1 MQELINK
8 MKELGYETIHEI
20 DETTFIA
27 SHKDVYVYVKK
38 VVDEQLK
45 PDLITSITYD
55 AMGTDPMPRYAW
67 ITNGANN
74 SYVLVEEEK
83 AISEI
88 TPVIDGEEK
97 FNFGRRQLTE
107 RDIWS
112 IKKYQELQEK
122 FDGIHE
128 MIYGMKDHVN
138 NSNDAIDEFCKLIF
152 MEVFRLNHPDYI
164 LRGGELEGRIFGD
177 IFWYENL
184 EKLEKEEDKK
194 KAVQDIREAFK
205 IVKNHEDYVATLDD
219 GSKAAIFSVDEY
231 IKLENPTIYTTVLK
245 TLQDLGQIKTEGG
258 DKPGTLLDLTGDV
271 AGRVFDVLLR
281 GKFENKGGMGIYL
294 TPRQVT
300 EAAAEMVVYDLTKG
314 GAGKLIEIDPKTGY
328 PTFKVGDLCCGSA
341 GFLIK
346 MLQEIKNHML
356 TRIGGDRKHYKEV
369 FEMMKEHSFIGA
381 DNSPGMVLKARL
393 NMAMNGAVKCPIF
406 QTRNSLMTE
415 NLEPETFN
423 VIITN
428 PPFKKDG
435 ISKQIKKGEKGNTVI
450 DNQDG
455 VEIITKYSEDI
466 DEDWQNR
473 MNSDKLSLGSKPDSK
488 GKWKQVNSIDPAVLF
503 IDRNLQLL
511 KKGGLLMIVVPDG
524 ILSNSGD
531 KYVREYIMGKKNS
544 VTGEF
549 EGGKAI
555 LKAVVSL
562 PQETFGLSGAGA
574 KTSLLYLKKK
584 EHPGEKQGPV
594 FMAVADEVGF
604 TVKKNVE
611 IQLGDNHNDLLKIVE
626 AYKKGIP
633 VEEE

>member
-8 MKELGYETIHEI
+8 VKNLGYETIQKI
-20 DETTFIA
+20 DETTFRA
-27 SHKDVYVYVKK
+27 NHKEVYVYVKK
-38 VVDEQLK
+38 VEDEQLK
-45 PDLITSITYD
+45 PELITSITYD
-55 AMGTDPMPRYAW
+55 AMGTDPMSTYAW
-67 ITNGANN
+67 ITNGTSN
-74 SYVLVEEEK
+74 SYILVEEEK

-88 TPVIDGEEK
+88 PPVIEGEEK
-97 FNFGRRQLTE
+97 FNFGKRQLTE

-112 IKKYQELQEK
+112 IHKYQELQEK

-164 LRGGELEGRIFGD
+164 LRGGELEGKRFDD
-177 IFWYENL
+177 IFRYENI
-184 EKLEKEEDKK
+184 EKSEETEDKN

-205 IVKNHEDYVATLDD
+205 IVKSHEDYVATLDD
-219 GSKAAIFSVDEY
+219 GSKASIFSADEY
-231 IKLENPTIYTTVLK
+231 IKLENPNIYTAVLN
-245 TLQDLGQIKTEGG
+245 TLQDLGPIKVEGVER
-258 DKPGTLLDLTGDV
+258 PGTLLDLTGDV

-300 EAAAEMVVYDLTKG
+300 EAAAEMVVYDLTKD
-314 GAGKLIEIDPKTGY
+314 GAGKLIGIDPKTGY

-356 TRIGGDRKHYKEV
+356 TRLGGNTKHYEEV
-369 FEMMKEHSFIGA
+369 FELMKEHSFIGA

-415 NLEPETFN
+415 NLEPETFDA
-423 VIITN
+423 IITN
-428 PPFKKDG
+428 PPF
-435 ISKQIKKGEKGNTVI
+435 SKTGVSKEIKKGSTKIENTEGI
-450 DNQDG
+450 
-455 VEIITKYSEDI
+455 EIIKTYSDDI
-466 DEDWQNR
+466 DTDGQNK
-473 MNSDKLSLGSKPDSK
+473 MNPDKLSLGSKPDSK
-488 GKWKQVNSIDPAVLF
+488 GKWKEVNSIDPAVLF

-511 KKGGLLMIVVPDG
+511 KKGGLLMIVIPDG

-531 KYVREYIMGKKNS
+531 KYVREYIMGKKNA

-555 LKAVVSL
+555 LKAVISL
-562 PQETFGLSGAGA
+562 PSETFSLSGAGQ
-574 KTSLLYLKKK
+574 KLRYYT
-584 EHPGEKQGPV
+584 
-594 FMAVADEVGF
+594 
-604 TVKKNVE
+604 
-611 IQLGDNHNDLLKIVE
+611 
-626 AYKKGIP
+626 
-633 VEEE
+633 

>member
-1 MQELINK
+1 MQDL
-8 MKELGYETIHEI
+8 KEKVKKLRYETIQEI
-20 DETTFIA
+20 DENTFIGN
-27 SHKDVYVYVKK
+27 HKNVCVYVKK
-38 VVDEQLK
+38 VEDEQLK
-45 PDLITSITYD
+45 PDLITNITYE
-55 AMGTDPMPRYAW
+55 AMGTDPMSTYAW
-67 ITNGANN
+67 ITNGVSN
-74 SYVLVEEEK
+74 SYILVEEEK
-83 AISEI
+83 AIPEI
-88 TPVIDGEEK
+88 PPVIEGEEN

-112 IKKYQELQEK
+112 IHKYQELQEK

-128 MIYGMKDHVN
+128 MIYNMKDHVN

-152 MEVFRLNHPDYI
+152 MEVFRLNHQDYI
-164 LRGGELEGRIFGD
+164 LRGGELEGKKFDD
-177 IFWYENL
+177 IFRYEYI
-184 EKLEKEEDKK
+184 EKAEDKGK
-194 KAVQDIREAFK
+194 VVQEIREAFK

-219 GSKAAIFSVDEY
+219 GSKAPIFSADEY
-231 IKLENPTIYTTVLK
+231 IKLENPTIYITVLK
-245 TLQDLGQIKTEGG
+245 TLQDLGPIKTENGER
-258 DKPGTLLDLTGDV
+258 PGTLLDLTGDV

-300 EAAAEMVVYDLTKG
+300 EAAVEMVVHDLTKE
-314 GAGKLIEIDPKTGY
+314 GAGKLIEIDPKTGH
-328 PTFKVGDLCCGSA
+328 PKFKTGDLCCGSA

-356 TRIGGDRKHYKEV
+356 TKLGGNTKHYEQV
-369 FEMMKEHSFIGA
+369 FDLMKEHSFIGA

-393 NMAMNGAVKCPIF
+393 NMAMNGAAKCPIF

-415 NLEPETFN
+415 NLEPETFDA
-423 VIITN
+423 IITN
-428 PPFKKDG
+428 PPF
-435 ISKQIKKGEKGNTVI
+435 SKSGVSKTIKKGKTTIENPEGI
-450 DNQDG
+450 
-455 VEIITKYSEDI
+455 EIITKYSQDI
-466 DEDWQNR
+466 DTDGQNK

-488 GKWKQVNSIDPAVLF
+488 GKWKEVNSIDPAVLF

-511 KKGGLLMIVVPDG
+511 KKGGLLMIVIPDG

-531 KYVREYIMGKKNS
+531 KYVREYIMGKKNP

-562 PQETFGLSGAGA
+562 PSETFSLSGAGA

-584 EHPGEKQGPV
+584 EHSGEKQGPV

-604 TVKKNVE
+604 TVKQNVE
-611 IQLGDNHNDLLKIVE
+611 IQLGDDHNDLLKIVE
-626 AYKKGIP
+626 AYKKGIT
-633 VEEE
+633 EETE

>member
-1 MQELINK
+1 MQELK
-8 MKELGYETIHEI
+8 DKVKKLGYETIQGI
-20 DETTFIA
+20 DETTFKA
-27 SHKDVYVYVKK
+27 NHKEVYVYVKK
-38 VVDEQLK
+38 VEDEQLK

-55 AMGTDPMPRYAW
+55 AMGTDPMSTYAW
-67 ITNGANN
+67 ITNGTNN
-74 SYVLVEEEK
+74 SYILVEEEK

-88 TPVIDGEEK
+88 PSVIEGEEK
-97 FNFGRRQLTE
+97 FNFGKRQLTE

-112 IKKYQELQEK
+112 IHNYQELQEK

-164 LRGGELEGRIFGD
+164 LRGGELEGRRFDD
-177 IFWYENL
+177 IFRYDNI
-184 EKLEKEEDKK
+184 EKSEKPEDKN

-219 GSKAAIFSVDEY
+219 GSKAAIFSADEY
-231 IKLENPTIYTTVLK
+231 IKLENPTIYTAVLN
-245 TLQDLGQIKTEGG
+245 TLQDLGPIKVEGVER
-258 DKPGTLLDLTGDV
+258 PGTLLDLTGDV

-281 GKFENKGGMGIYL
+281 KKYENKGGMGIYL

-300 EAAAEMVVYDLTKG
+300 EAAAEMVVYDLTKN

-356 TRIGGDRKHYKEV
+356 TKLGGNTKHYEEV
-369 FEMMKEHSFIGA
+369 FQLMKEHSFIGA
-381 DNSPGMVLKARL
+381 DNSPGMILKARL

-406 QTRNSLMTE
+406 QTRNSLMTT
-415 NLEPETFN
+415 NLEPETFDAM
-423 VIITN
+423 ITN
-428 PPFKKDG
+428 PPFSKTGVSKK
-435 ISKQIKKGEKGNTVI
+435 IKKGDTTI
-450 DNQDG
+450 DNPEG
-455 VEIITKYSEDI
+455 VEIIEKYSEDI
-466 DEDWQNR
+466 DDDGQNK
-473 MNSDKLSLGSKPDSK
+473 MNTDKLSLGSKPDSK

-511 KKGGLLMIVVPDG
+511 KKGGLLMIVIPDG

-531 KYVREYIMGKKNS
+531 KYVREYIMGKKNA

-555 LKAVVSL
+555 LKAVISL
-562 PQETFGLSGAGA
+562 PQETFSLSGAGA

-604 TVKKNVE
+604 TVKQNVE
-611 IQLGDNHNDLLKIVE
+611 IQLGDDCNDLLKIVE

-633 VEEE
+633 EDIE

>member
-8 MKELGYETIHEI
+8 VKNLGYETIHEI
-20 DETTFIA
+20 DETTFRA
-27 SHKDVYVYVKK
+27 SHKEVYVYVKK
-38 VVDEQLK
+38 VEDEQLK

-55 AMGTDPMPRYAW
+55 AMGTDPMSKYAW
-67 ITNGANN
+67 ITNGTNN
-74 SYVLVEEEK
+74 SYILVEEEK

-88 TPVIDGEEK
+88 PAVIAGEEK
-97 FNFGRRQLTE
+97 FNFGKRQLDE
-107 RDIWS
+107 RDKWS
-112 IKKYQELQEK
+112 IERYHELQRK
-122 FDGIHE
+122 FDAIHE

-152 MEVFRLNHPDYI
+152 MEVFRLNHKGYI
-164 LRGGELEGRIFGD
+164 LKGGELEGKRFDD
-177 IFWYENL
+177 IFKFENI
-184 EKLEKEEDKK
+184 EKAKALEDKN

-219 GSKAAIFSVDEY
+219 GSKASIFSADEY

-245 TLQDLGQIKTEGG
+245 TLQDLGPIKVEGVER
-258 DKPGTLLDLTGDV
+258 PGTLLDLTGDV

-300 EAAAEMVVYDLTKG
+300 EAAAEIVMYDLTKD
-314 GAGKLIEIDPKTGY
+314 GAGKLVEIEPKTGY

-356 TRIGGDRKHYKEV
+356 TKLGGNTKHYEEV
-369 FEMMKEHSFIGA
+369 FELMKEHSFIGA

-415 NLEPETFN
+415 NLMPESFDA
-423 VIITN
+423 IITN
-428 PPFKKDG
+428 PPF
-435 ISKQIKKGEKGNTVI
+435 SKTGVSKTIKKGSTTI
-450 DNQDG
+450 DNPEG
-455 VEIITKYSEDI
+455 IEIISKFSKDI
-466 DEDWQNR
+466 DEDGQNK

-511 KKGGLLMIVVPDG
+511 KKGGLLMIVIPDG

-531 KYVREYIMGKKNS
+531 KHVREYIMGKKNP

-555 LKAVVSL
+555 LRAVISL

-604 TVKKNVE
+604 TVKQNVE
-611 IQLGDNHNDLLKIVE
+611 IQLGDDHNDLLKIVE

-633 VEEE
+633 EDVE

>member
-1 MQELINK
+1 MQEFINK
-8 MKELGYETIHEI
+8 VKNLGYETIQEI
-20 DETTFIA
+20 DETTFMG
-27 SHKDVYVYVKK
+27 SHKEVYVYVKK
-38 VVDEQLK
+38 VEDEQLK

-55 AMGTDPMPRYAW
+55 AMGTDPMSTYAW
-67 ITNGANN
+67 ITNGTNN
-74 SYVLVEEEK
+74 SYILVEEEK

-88 TPVIDGEEK
+88 PPVIEGEEK
-97 FNFGRRQLTE
+97 FNFGKRQLTE

-112 IKKYQELQEK
+112 IHKYQELQEK

-128 MIYGMKDHVN
+128 MIYGTKDHVN

-164 LRGGELEGRIFGD
+164 LRGGELEGKRFDD
-177 IFWYENL
+177 IFRYENI
-184 EKLEKEEDKK
+184 EKAEDKN
-194 KAVQDIREAFK
+194 KAIQEIREAFK
-205 IVKNHEDYVATLDD
+205 IVKNHEDYVSTLDD
-219 GSKAAIFSVDEY
+219 GSKSAIFSADEY
-231 IKLENPTIYTTVLK
+231 VKLENPNIYTSVLK
-245 TLQDLGQIKTEGG
+245 TLQDLGPIKVEGVER
-258 DKPGTLLDLTGDV
+258 PGTLLDLTGDV

-300 EAAAEMVVYDLTKG
+300 EAAAEMVVYDLTKD

-356 TRIGGDRKHYKEV
+356 TKLGGNTKHYEEV
-369 FEMMKEHSFIGA
+369 FELMKEHSFIGA

-415 NLEPETFN
+415 NLVPETFDA
-423 VIITN
+423 IITN
-428 PPFKKDG
+428 PPF
-435 ISKQIKKGEKGNTVI
+435 SKTGVSKEIKKGNTKI
-450 DNQDG
+450 ENLEG
-455 VEIITKYSEDI
+455 IEIITKYSEDI
-466 DEDWQNR
+466 DEDGQNK
-473 MNSDKLSLGSKPDSK
+473 MNADKLSLGSKPDSK

-511 KKGGLLMIVVPDG
+511 KKGGLLMIVIPDG

-531 KYVREYIMGKKNS
+531 KYVREYIMGKKNA

-562 PQETFGLSGAGA
+562 PQETFSLSGAGA

-604 TVKKNVE
+604 AVKQNVE
-611 IQLGDNHNDLLKIVE
+611 IQLGDDHNDLLKIVE
-626 AYKKGIP
+626 AYKKGMSEDI
-633 VEEE
+633 E

>member
-8 MKELGYETIHEI
+8 VNNLGYETILEI
-20 DETTFIA
+20 DATTFIA
-27 SHKDVYVYVKK
+27 NHKDAYVYVKK
-38 VVDEQLK
+38 VEDEQLR

-55 AMGTDPMPRYAW
+55 AMVTKPMSTYAW
-67 ITNGANN
+67 ITNGISN
-74 SYVLVEEEK
+74 SYILVEDEK

-88 TPVIDGEEK
+88 PPVIDGEEK
-97 FNFGRRQLTE
+97 FNFARRQLTE

-112 IKKYQELQEK
+112 INKYQELQEK

-128 MIYGMKDHVN
+128 MIFGMKDHVN

-164 LRGGELEGRIFGD
+164 LRGGDLEGKKFED
-177 IFWYENL
+177 IFRYGYI
-184 EKLEKEEDKK
+184 EESEDSN

-205 IVKNHEDYVATLDD
+205 IVKNHQDYVATLDD
-219 GSKAAIFSVDEY
+219 GSKAAIFGADEY
-231 IKLENPTIYTTVLK
+231 IKLENPNIYTAVLN
-245 TLQDLGQIKTEGG
+245 TLQDLGPIKVEGIERS
-258 DKPGTLLDLTGDV
+258 GTLLDLTGDV

-300 EAAAEMVVYDLTKG
+300 EAAAEMVVYDLTKD
-314 GAGKLIEIDPKTGY
+314 GAGKLIGIDPKTGY

-356 TRIGGDRKHYKEV
+356 TKLGGNTKHYEEV
-369 FEMMKEHSFIGA
+369 FELMKEHSFIGA
-381 DNSPGMVLKARL
+381 DNSPGMILKARL

-415 NLEPETFN
+415 NLEPETFDA
-423 VIITN
+423 IITN
-428 PPFKKDG
+428 PPF
-435 ISKQIKKGEKGNTVI
+435 SKTGVSKTIKKGNSTI
-450 DNQDG
+450 DNPEG
-455 VEIITKYSEDI
+455 IEIITKYSEDI
-466 DEDWQNR
+466 DEDGQNK
-473 MNSDKLSLGSKPDSK
+473 MNPDKLSLGTKPDSK

-555 LKAVVSL
+555 LEAVISL
-562 PQETFGLSGAGA
+562 PTETFALSGAGA

-584 EHPGEKQGPV
+584 EHSGEKQGPV
-594 FMAVADEVGF
+594 FMAVADEIGF
-604 TVKKNVE
+604 TVKQNVE
-611 IQLGDNHNDLLKIVE
+611 IQLGDDHNDLLKIVE

-633 VEEE
+633 EGDE

>member
-1 MQELINK
+1 MQELKNK
-8 MKELGYETIHEI
+8 VKKLGYEAINEI

-27 SHKDVYVYVKK
+27 SHKDIYVYVKK
-38 VVDEQLK
+38 VEDEQLK
-45 PDLITSITYD
+45 PELVNNITYD
-55 AMGTDPMPRYAW
+55 AMGTDPMSTYAW
-67 ITNGANN
+67 VTNGVSN
-74 SYVLVEEEK
+74 SYILVEEEK

-88 TPVIDGEEK
+88 PPVIEGEEK

-152 MEVFRLNHPDYI
+152 MEVFRLNHDDYT
-164 LRGGELEGRIFGD
+164 LRGGDLEGKKFND
-177 IFWYENL
+177 IFRYEYIENA
-184 EKLEKEEDKK
+184 EDKD

-219 GSKAAIFSVDEY
+219 GSKAPIFGADEY
-231 IKLENPTIYTTVLK
+231 IKLENPTMYITVLK
-245 TLQDLGQIKTEGG
+245 TLQDLGPTNTENGE
-258 DKPGTLLDLTGDV
+258 KHGTLLDLTGDV
-271 AGRVFDVLLR
+271 AGRVFDVMLR

-300 EAAAEMVVYDLTKG
+300 EAAVEMVVHDLTKE
-314 GAGKLIEIDPKTGY
+314 GAGKLIEIDPKNGY
-328 PTFKVGDLCCGSA
+328 PKFKVGDLCCGSA

-346 MLQEIKNHML
+346 MLQEIKTHML
-356 TRIGGDRKHYKEV
+356 TKLGGNTKHYEQV
-369 FEMMKEHSFIGA
+369 YELMKEHSFIGA

-393 NMAMNGAVKCPIF
+393 NMAMNGAAKCPIF
-406 QTRNSLMTE
+406 QTRNSLMTD
-415 NLEPETFN
+415 NLEPETFDA
-423 VIITN
+423 IITN
-428 PPFKKDG
+428 PPFAKG
-435 ISKQIKKGEKGNTVI
+435 GVSRTIKKGKTTI
-450 DNQDG
+450 DNLDG
-455 VEIITKYSEDI
+455 IEILKRYSEDI
-466 DEDWQNR
+466 DDDGQNK
-473 MNSDKLSLGSKPDSK
+473 MNPDKLSLGSKPDSR
-488 GKWKQVNSIDPAVLF
+488 GRWKEVNSIDPAVLF

-511 KKGGLLMIVVPDG
+511 KKGGFLMIVIPDG

-531 KYVREYIMGKKNS
+531 KYVREYIMGKKNE

-555 LKAVVSL
+555 LKAVISL
-562 PQETFGLSGAGA
+562 PTETFSLSGAGA

-584 EHPGEKQGPV
+584 EHSGEKQGPV

-604 TVKKNVE
+604 MVKQNVE
-611 IQLGDNHNDLLKIVE
+611 IQLGDDHNDLLKIVE
-626 AYKKGIP
+626 AYKKGMTED
-633 VEEE
+633 EE

>member
-8 MKELGYETIHEI
+8 VKNLGYETIQKI
-20 DETTFIA
+20 DDTTFRA
-27 SHKDVYVYVKK
+27 NHKEVYVYVKK
-38 VVDEQLK
+38 VEDEQLK

-55 AMGTDPMPRYAW
+55 AMGTDPMSTYAW
-67 ITNGANN
+67 ITNGTNN
-74 SYVLVEEEK
+74 SYILVEEEK

-88 TPVIDGEEK
+88 PPVIEGEEK
-97 FNFGRRQLTE
+97 FNFGKRQLSE

-112 IKKYQELQEK
+112 IHKYQELQEK

-152 MEVFRLNHPDYI
+152 MEVFRLNHPEYI
-164 LRGGELEGRIFGD
+164 LRGGELEGKRFDD
-177 IFWYENL
+177 IFRYENI
-184 EKLEKEEDKK
+184 EKAEDKNK
-194 KAVQDIREAFK
+194 VIQEIREAFK
-205 IVKNHEDYVATLDD
+205 IVKNHEDYVSTLDD
-219 GSKAAIFSVDEY
+219 GSKSAIFSADEY
-231 IKLENPTIYTTVLK
+231 VKLENPNIYTSVLK
-245 TLQDLGQIKTEGG
+245 TLQDLGPIKVEGIER
-258 DKPGTLLDLTGDV
+258 PGTLLDLTGDV

-300 EAAAEMVVYDLTKG
+300 EAAAEMVVYDLTKD
-314 GAGKLIEIDPKTGY
+314 GAGKLIGIDPKTGY

-356 TRIGGDRKHYKEV
+356 TKLGGNTKHYEEV
-369 FEMMKEHSFIGA
+369 FELMKEHSFIGA

-415 NLEPETFN
+415 NLVPETFDA
-423 VIITN
+423 IITN
-428 PPFKKDG
+428 PPF
-435 ISKQIKKGEKGNTVI
+435 SKTGVSKEIKKGNTKI
-450 DNQDG
+450 ENLEG
-455 VEIITKYSEDI
+455 IEIITKYSEDI
-466 DEDWQNR
+466 DEDGQNK
-473 MNSDKLSLGSKPDSK
+473 MNADKLSLGSKPDSK

-511 KKGGLLMIVVPDG
+511 KKGGLLMIVIPDG

-555 LKAVVSL
+555 LKAVISL
-562 PQETFGLSGAGA
+562 PSETFSLSGAGA

-604 TVKKNVE
+604 TVKQNVE
-611 IQLGDNHNDLLKIVE
+611 IQLGDDHNDLLKIVE
-626 AYKKGIP
+626 AYKKGMP
-633 VEEE
+633 EESE